1 MIMETEHCSRKNK
14 ESLMRSKGAFM
25 CGNNVG
31 LGNRISLTRE
41 IKMLTQEF
49 GEQDE
54 ETPDNPVIAADKEEN
69 KPE

>member
-1 MIMETEHCSRKNK
+1 MIMETEHCSSKNK

-41 IKMLTQEF
+41 IKMLTQELIF
-49 GEQDE
+49 
-54 ETPDNPVIAADKEEN
+54 AHALN
-69 KPE
+69 KSAQAGIEREGVV